1 MKDIIKLIK
10 YTDISYMKR
19 QIGCMIFLLLNTVLT
34 LVYPSCIS
42 VIVDQGVAKGS
53 IEDII
58 KYSILMFVLG
68 ILIMITNY
76 VQQIKYAKLGR
87 EICEILRNRM
97 FEKLCKTNYKF
108 WCENRVGDIITILD
122 TDVSLVEKILTSII
136 SCGILNIL
144 YFSGIIMVLLLCNV
158 KTGFL
163 ITILVFL
170 FVLLQKKNGKKVKRG
185 MSELREK
192 IGWFNSETQE
202 MIHNM
207 PDIQLIYPEK
217 DLVNSYMQQ
226 NRLTNMSYIQQTKNM
241 LEAKN
246 IGWGFNI
253 LSIFSVLLIGGYAV
267 LREDISVG
275 ILFSMIVYVQQLY
288 SPAVALGETY
298 NSIKNAQPSILRI
311 STLLENKEMVE
322 EADFCPEGSLKG
334 NIIFKNVTFS
344 YAQNTDP
351 VFRNL
356 NLSLKAG
363 RIYGITGDNGMGKST
378 FIRLIAGLCMPD
390 SGNIYIDDIEI
401 KKYNVEYLRKHIG
414 YKGPVLKE
422 EKKEE
427 ITLNGLTL
435 MIIQECNLRCTYCY
449 GEGGEYQD
457 RGKMSLETAKK
468 SIDFL
473 IGNSKNKELLIC
485 FLGGEPLMNFPLI
498 KDVVA
503 YCNKYENDK
512 PIHFKYTITTNGTIW
527 NDEIE
532 TFLREKHFTVQISVD
547 GNKDVHNCNRFYA
560 NGLGSFDVM
569 EKNTRNMRNDGL
581 VSGRAT
587 ITATNLDL
595 VDNFKALNDMK
606 FRSIPM
612 APAQNLLSDED
623 YDRLIGENTKLVQY
637 FLELIQSGDYKTAKK
652 LRILMSGLQK
662 IHKSGVARKILCG
675 VGSAQLAVDINGEIY
690 PCHRFVANKEYAMGN
705 VLKDTKI
712 EKMPFLE
719 EITLEKHKECKNCWA
734 RNLCVGACPNE
745 NLVNA
750 GTTQK
755 SDSKNCRFIQAM
767 YNDLI
772 HAYLELTV
780 ENKKQ
785 LLG

>member
-1 MKDIIKLIK
+1 
-10 YTDISYMKR
+10 
-19 QIGCMIFLLLNTVLT
+19 
-34 LVYPSCIS
+34 
-42 VIVDQGVAKGS
+42 
-53 IEDII
+53 
-58 KYSILMFVLG
+58 
-68 ILIMITNY
+68 
-76 VQQIKYAKLGR
+76 
-87 EICEILRNRM
+87 
-97 FEKLCKTNYKF
+97 
-108 WCENRVGDIITILD
+108 
-122 TDVSLVEKILTSII
+122 
-136 SCGILNIL
+136 
-144 YFSGIIMVLLLCNV
+144 MV
-158 KTGFL
+158 
-163 ITILVFL
+163 
-170 FVLLQKKNGKKVKRG
+170 
-185 MSELREK
+185 
-192 IGWFNSETQE
+192 W
-202 MIHNM
+202 
-207 PDIQLIYPEK
+207 
-217 DLVNSYMQQ
+217 
-226 NRLTNMSYIQQTKNM
+226 
-241 LEAKN
+241 
-246 IGWGFNI
+246 
-253 LSIFSVLLIGGYAV
+253 
-267 LREDISVG
+267 
-275 ILFSMIVYVQQLY
+275 
-288 SPAVALGETY
+288 
-298 NSIKNAQPSILRI
+298 
-311 STLLENKEMVE
+311 
-322 EADFCPEGSLKG
+322 
-334 NIIFKNVTFS
+334 
-344 YAQNTDP
+344 
-351 VFRNL
+351 
-356 NLSLKAG
+356 
-363 RIYGITGDNGMGKST
+363 
-378 FIRLIAGLCMPD
+378 
-390 SGNIYIDDIEI
+390 
-401 KKYNVEYLRKHIG
+401 
-414 YKGPVLKE
+414 
-422 EKKEE
+422 
-427 ITLNGLTL
+427 
-435 MIIQECNLRCTYCY
+435 
-449 GEGGEYQD
+449 
-457 RGKMSLETAKK
+457 
-468 SIDFL
+468 
-473 IGNSKNKELLIC
+473 
-485 FLGGEPLMNFPLI
+485 
-498 KDVVA
+498 VA

-532 TFLREKHFTVQISVD
+532 KFLREKHFTVQISVD

>member
-414 YKGPVLKE
+414 YLLQKPLLLRGKNPIDNIDTKRMMRYFNMGKKRYLEENVKGLS
-422 EKKEE
+422 
-427 ITLNGLTL
+427 
-435 MIIQECNLRCTYCY
+435 
-449 GEGGEYQD
+449 GGESQKLALAY
-457 RGKMSLETAKK
+457 
-468 SIDFL
+468 
-473 IGNSKNKELLIC
+473 LLS
-485 FLGGEPLMNFPLI
+485 
-498 KDVVA
+498 
-503 YCNKYENDK
+503 DK
-512 PIHFKYTITTNGTIW
+512 
-527 NDEIE
+527 
-532 TFLREKHFTVQISVD
+532 
-547 GNKDVHNCNRFYA
+547 
-560 NGLGSFDVM
+560 
-569 EKNTRNMRNDGL
+569 
-581 VSGRAT
+581 
-587 ITATNLDL
+587 TNLDL

>member
-378 FIRLIAGLCMPD
+378 F
-390 SGNIYIDDIEI
+390 
-401 KKYNVEYLRKHIG
+401 
-414 YKGPVLKE
+414 
-422 EKKEE
+422 
-427 ITLNGLTL
+427 
-435 MIIQECNLRCTYCY
+435 
-449 GEGGEYQD
+449 
-457 RGKMSLETAKK
+457 
-468 SIDFL
+468 
-473 IGNSKNKELLIC
+473 
-485 FLGGEPLMNFPLI
+485 
-498 KDVVA
+498 
-503 YCNKYENDK
+503 
-512 PIHFKYTITTNGTIW
+512 
-527 NDEIE
+527 
-532 TFLREKHFTVQISVD
+532 
-547 GNKDVHNCNRFYA
+547 
-560 NGLGSFDVM
+560 
-569 EKNTRNMRNDGL
+569 
-581 VSGRAT
+581 
-587 ITATNLDL
+587 TATNLDL

>member
-108 WCENRVGDIITILD
+108 WCENRVGD
-122 TDVSLVEKILTSII
+122 
-136 SCGILNIL
+136 
-144 YFSGIIMVLLLCNV
+144 IMVLLLCNV

-414 YKGPVLKE
+414 YLLQKPLLLRGKNPIDNIDTKRMMRYFNMGKKRYLEENVKGLS
-422 EKKEE
+422 
-427 ITLNGLTL
+427 
-435 MIIQECNLRCTYCY
+435 
-449 GEGGEYQD
+449 GGESQ
-457 RGKMSLETAKK
+457 KLA
-468 SIDFL
+468 L
-473 IGNSKNKELLIC
+473 
-485 FLGGEPLMNFPLI
+485 
-498 KDVVA
+498 A
-503 YCNKYENDK
+503 Y
-512 PIHFKYTITTNGTIW
+512 
-527 NDEIE
+527 
-532 TFLREKHFTVQISVD
+532 
-547 GNKDVHNCNRFYA
+547 
-560 NGLGSFDVM
+560 
-569 EKNTRNMRNDGL
+569 
-581 VSGRAT
+581 
-587 ITATNLDL
+587 
-595 VDNFKALNDMK
+595 
-606 FRSIPM
+606 
-612 APAQNLLSDED
+612 LLSDK
-623 YDRLIGENTKLVQY
+623 TKDIYILDEPTASVDLKSEEVICSQIRDA
-637 FLELIQSGDYKTAKK
+637 LKGKTA
-652 LRILMSGLQK
+652 LIITHRRSILK
-662 IHKSGVARKILCG
+662 ICDEVI
-675 VGSAQLAVDINGEIY
+675 D
-690 PCHRFVANKEYAMGN
+690 FNKEVSYKN
-705 VLKDTKI
+705 VR
-712 EKMPFLE
+712 KM
-719 EITLEKHKECKNCWA
+719 
-734 RNLCVGACPNE
+734 
-745 NLVNA
+745 
-750 GTTQK
+750 
-755 SDSKNCRFIQAM
+755 
-767 YNDLI
+767 
-772 HAYLELTV
+772 
-780 ENKKQ
+780 
-785 LLG
+785 

>member
-351 VFRNL
+351 VFQNL

-414 YKGPVLKE
+414 Y
-422 EKKEE
+422 
-427 ITLNGLTL
+427 
-435 MIIQECNLRCTYCY
+435 
-449 GEGGEYQD
+449 
-457 RGKMSLETAKK
+457 
-468 SIDFL
+468 
-473 IGNSKNKELLIC
+473 
-485 FLGGEPLMNFPLI
+485 
-498 KDVVA
+498 
-503 YCNKYENDK
+503 
-512 PIHFKYTITTNGTIW
+512 
-527 NDEIE
+527 DEIE
-532 TFLREKHFTVQISVD
+532 KFLREKHFTVQISVD

>member
-34 LVYPSCIS
+34 LVYPS
-42 VIVDQGVAKGS
+42 
-53 IEDII
+53 
-58 KYSILMFVLG
+58 
-68 ILIMITNY
+68 
-76 VQQIKYAKLGR
+76 
-87 EICEILRNRM
+87 
-97 FEKLCKTNYKF
+97 
-108 WCENRVGDIITILD
+108 
-122 TDVSLVEKILTSII
+122 
-136 SCGILNIL
+136 
-144 YFSGIIMVLLLCNV
+144 
-158 KTGFL
+158 
-163 ITILVFL
+163 
-170 FVLLQKKNGKKVKRG
+170 
-185 MSELREK
+185 
-192 IGWFNSETQE
+192 
-202 MIHNM
+202 
-207 PDIQLIYPEK
+207 
-217 DLVNSYMQQ
+217 
-226 NRLTNMSYIQQTKNM
+226 
-241 LEAKN
+241 
-246 IGWGFNI
+246 
-253 LSIFSVLLIGGYAV
+253 
-267 LREDISVG
+267 
-275 ILFSMIVYVQQLY
+275 
-288 SPAVALGETY
+288 
-298 NSIKNAQPSILRI
+298 
-311 STLLENKEMVE
+311 
-322 EADFCPEGSLKG
+322 
-334 NIIFKNVTFS
+334 
-344 YAQNTDP
+344 
-351 VFRNL
+351 
-356 NLSLKAG
+356 
-363 RIYGITGDNGMGKST
+363 
-378 FIRLIAGLCMPD
+378 
-390 SGNIYIDDIEI
+390 
-401 KKYNVEYLRKHIG
+401 
-414 YKGPVLKE
+414 
-422 EKKEE
+422 
-427 ITLNGLTL
+427 
-435 MIIQECNLRCTYCY
+435 
-449 GEGGEYQD
+449 
-457 RGKMSLETAKK
+457 
-468 SIDFL
+468 
-473 IGNSKNKELLIC
+473 
-485 FLGGEPLMNFPLI
+485 
-498 KDVVA
+498 
-503 YCNKYENDK
+503 
-512 PIHFKYTITTNGTIW
+512 
-527 NDEIE
+527 
-532 TFLREKHFTVQISVD
+532 
-547 GNKDVHNCNRFYA
+547 FYA

>member
-34 LVYPSCIS
+34 LVYP
-42 VIVDQGVAKGS
+42 
-53 IEDII
+53 
-58 KYSILMFVLG
+58 
-68 ILIMITNY
+68 N
-76 VQQIKYAKLGR
+76 
-87 EICEILRNRM
+87 
-97 FEKLCKTNYKF
+97 
-108 WCENRVGDIITILD
+108 
-122 TDVSLVEKILTSII
+122 
-136 SCGILNIL
+136 
-144 YFSGIIMVLLLCNV
+144 
-158 KTGFL
+158 
-163 ITILVFL
+163 
-170 FVLLQKKNGKKVKRG
+170 
-185 MSELREK
+185 
-192 IGWFNSETQE
+192 
-202 MIHNM
+202 
-207 PDIQLIYPEK
+207 
-217 DLVNSYMQQ
+217 
-226 NRLTNMSYIQQTKNM
+226 
-241 LEAKN
+241 
-246 IGWGFNI
+246 
-253 LSIFSVLLIGGYAV
+253 
-267 LREDISVG
+267 
-275 ILFSMIVYVQQLY
+275 
-288 SPAVALGETY
+288 
-298 NSIKNAQPSILRI
+298 
-311 STLLENKEMVE
+311 
-322 EADFCPEGSLKG
+322 
-334 NIIFKNVTFS
+334 
-344 YAQNTDP
+344 
-351 VFRNL
+351 
-356 NLSLKAG
+356 
-363 RIYGITGDNGMGKST
+363 
-378 FIRLIAGLCMPD
+378 
-390 SGNIYIDDIEI
+390 
-401 KKYNVEYLRKHIG
+401 
-414 YKGPVLKE
+414 
-422 EKKEE
+422 
-427 ITLNGLTL
+427 
-435 MIIQECNLRCTYCY
+435 
-449 GEGGEYQD
+449 

-532 TFLREKHFTVQISVD
+532 KFLREKHFTVQISVD

>member
-226 NRLTNMSYIQQTKNM
+226 NRLTN
-241 LEAKN
+241 
-246 IGWGFNI
+246 
-253 LSIFSVLLIGGYAV
+253 
-267 LREDISVG
+267 
-275 ILFSMIVYVQQLY
+275 
-288 SPAVALGETY
+288 
-298 NSIKNAQPSILRI
+298 
-311 STLLENKEMVE
+311 
-322 EADFCPEGSLKG
+322 
-334 NIIFKNVTFS
+334 
-344 YAQNTDP
+344 
-351 VFRNL
+351 
-356 NLSLKAG
+356 
-363 RIYGITGDNGMGKST
+363 
-378 FIRLIAGLCMPD
+378 
-390 SGNIYIDDIEI
+390 
-401 KKYNVEYLRKHIG
+401 
-414 YKGPVLKE
+414 
-422 EKKEE
+422 
-427 ITLNGLTL
+427 
-435 MIIQECNLRCTYCY
+435 
-449 GEGGEYQD
+449 
-457 RGKMSLETAKK
+457 
-468 SIDFL
+468 
-473 IGNSKNKELLIC
+473 
-485 FLGGEPLMNFPLI
+485 
-498 KDVVA
+498 
-503 YCNKYENDK
+503 
-512 PIHFKYTITTNGTIW
+512 
-527 NDEIE
+527 
-532 TFLREKHFTVQISVD
+532 
-547 GNKDVHNCNRFYA
+547 
-560 NGLGSFDVM
+560 
-569 EKNTRNMRNDGL
+569 
-581 VSGRAT
+581 
-587 ITATNLDL
+587 LDL

>member
-97 FEKLCKTNYKF
+97 FEKLCK
-108 WCENRVGDIITILD
+108 
-122 TDVSLVEKILTSII
+122 
-136 SCGILNIL
+136 
-144 YFSGIIMVLLLCNV
+144 
-158 KTGFL
+158 
-163 ITILVFL
+163 
-170 FVLLQKKNGKKVKRG
+170 
-185 MSELREK
+185 
-192 IGWFNSETQE
+192 
-202 MIHNM
+202 
-207 PDIQLIYPEK
+207 
-217 DLVNSYMQQ
+217 
-226 NRLTNMSYIQQTKNM
+226 
-241 LEAKN
+241 
-246 IGWGFNI
+246 
-253 LSIFSVLLIGGYAV
+253 
-267 LREDISVG
+267 
-275 ILFSMIVYVQQLY
+275 
-288 SPAVALGETY
+288 
-298 NSIKNAQPSILRI
+298 
-311 STLLENKEMVE
+311 
-322 EADFCPEGSLKG
+322 
-334 NIIFKNVTFS
+334 
-344 YAQNTDP
+344 
-351 VFRNL
+351 
-356 NLSLKAG
+356 
-363 RIYGITGDNGMGKST
+363 
-378 FIRLIAGLCMPD
+378 
-390 SGNIYIDDIEI
+390 
-401 KKYNVEYLRKHIG
+401 
-414 YKGPVLKE
+414 
-422 EKKEE
+422 
-427 ITLNGLTL
+427 
-435 MIIQECNLRCTYCY
+435 
-449 GEGGEYQD
+449 
-457 RGKMSLETAKK
+457 
-468 SIDFL
+468 
-473 IGNSKNKELLIC
+473 
-485 FLGGEPLMNFPLI
+485 
-498 KDVVA
+498 
-503 YCNKYENDK
+503 
-512 PIHFKYTITTNGTIW
+512 
-527 NDEIE
+527 
-532 TFLREKHFTVQISVD
+532 
-547 GNKDVHNCNRFYA
+547 
-560 NGLGSFDVM
+560 
-569 EKNTRNMRNDGL
+569 
-581 VSGRAT
+581 
-587 ITATNLDL
+587 TNLDL

>member
-414 YKGPVLKE
+414 YLLQKPLLLRGKNPIDNIDTKRMMRYFNMGKKRYLEENVKGLS
-422 EKKEE
+422 
-427 ITLNGLTL
+427 
-435 MIIQECNLRCTYCY
+435 
-449 GEGGEYQD
+449 GGESQKLALAY
-457 RGKMSLETAKK
+457 
-468 SIDFL
+468 
-473 IGNSKNKELLIC
+473 LLSDKT
-485 FLGGEPLMNFPLI
+485 
-498 KDVVA
+498 KD
-503 YCNKYENDK
+503 
-512 PIHFKYTITTNGTIW
+512 I
-527 NDEIE
+527 
-532 TFLREKHFTVQISVD
+532 
-547 GNKDVHNCNRFYA
+547 FYA

>member
-253 LSIFSVLLIGGYAV
+253 LSIFSVLLIGGY
-267 LREDISVG
+267 
-275 ILFSMIVYVQQLY
+275 
-288 SPAVALGETY
+288 
-298 NSIKNAQPSILRI
+298 
-311 STLLENKEMVE
+311 
-322 EADFCPEGSLKG
+322 
-334 NIIFKNVTFS
+334 
-344 YAQNTDP
+344 
-351 VFRNL
+351 
-356 NLSLKAG
+356 
-363 RIYGITGDNGMGKST
+363 
-378 FIRLIAGLCMPD
+378 
-390 SGNIYIDDIEI
+390 
-401 KKYNVEYLRKHIG
+401 
-414 YKGPVLKE
+414 
-422 EKKEE
+422 
-427 ITLNGLTL
+427 
-435 MIIQECNLRCTYCY
+435 
-449 GEGGEYQD
+449 
-457 RGKMSLETAKK
+457 
-468 SIDFL
+468 
-473 IGNSKNKELLIC
+473 
-485 FLGGEPLMNFPLI
+485 
-498 KDVVA
+498 
-503 YCNKYENDK
+503 
-512 PIHFKYTITTNGTIW
+512 
-527 NDEIE
+527 
-532 TFLREKHFTVQISVD
+532 
-547 GNKDVHNCNRFYA
+547 
-560 NGLGSFDVM
+560 
-569 EKNTRNMRNDGL
+569 DGL

>member
-76 VQQIKYAKLGR
+76 
-87 EICEILRNRM
+87 
-97 FEKLCKTNYKF
+97 
-108 WCENRVGDIITILD
+108 
-122 TDVSLVEKILTSII
+122 
-136 SCGILNIL
+136 
-144 YFSGIIMVLLLCNV
+144 
-158 KTGFL
+158 
-163 ITILVFL
+163 
-170 FVLLQKKNGKKVKRG
+170 
-185 MSELREK
+185 
-192 IGWFNSETQE
+192 
-202 MIHNM
+202 
-207 PDIQLIYPEK
+207 
-217 DLVNSYMQQ
+217 
-226 NRLTNMSYIQQTKNM
+226 
-241 LEAKN
+241 
-246 IGWGFNI
+246 
-253 LSIFSVLLIGGYAV
+253 
-267 LREDISVG
+267 
-275 ILFSMIVYVQQLY
+275 
-288 SPAVALGETY
+288 
-298 NSIKNAQPSILRI
+298 
-311 STLLENKEMVE
+311 
-322 EADFCPEGSLKG
+322 
-334 NIIFKNVTFS
+334 
-344 YAQNTDP
+344 
-351 VFRNL
+351 
-356 NLSLKAG
+356 
-363 RIYGITGDNGMGKST
+363 
-378 FIRLIAGLCMPD
+378 
-390 SGNIYIDDIEI
+390 
-401 KKYNVEYLRKHIG
+401 
-414 YKGPVLKE
+414 
-422 EKKEE
+422 
-427 ITLNGLTL
+427 
-435 MIIQECNLRCTYCY
+435 
-449 GEGGEYQD
+449 
-457 RGKMSLETAKK
+457 
-468 SIDFL
+468 
-473 IGNSKNKELLIC
+473 
-485 FLGGEPLMNFPLI
+485 
-498 KDVVA
+498 
-503 YCNKYENDK
+503 
-512 PIHFKYTITTNGTIW
+512 
-527 NDEIE
+527 DEIE
-532 TFLREKHFTVQISVD
+532 KFLREKHFTVQISVD

>member
-1 MKDIIKLIK
+1 MLKYNSYKIFQDKIGNQYLYLI
-10 YTDISYMKR
+10 DDNA
-19 QIGCMIFLLLNTVLT
+19 IFLL
-34 LVYPSCIS
+34 
-42 VIVDQGVAKGS
+42 D
-53 IEDII
+53 
-58 KYSILMFVLG
+58 
-68 ILIMITNY
+68 
-76 VQQIKYAKLGR
+76 
-87 EICEILRNRM
+87 
-97 FEKLCKTNYKF
+97 EK
-108 WCENRVGDIITILD
+108 
-122 TDVSLVEKILTSII
+122 S
-136 SCGILNIL
+136 
-144 YFSGIIMVLLLCNV
+144 
-158 KTGFL
+158 
-163 ITILVFL
+163 
-170 FVLLQKKNGKKVKRG
+170 KK
-185 MSELREK
+185 M
-192 IGWFNSETQE
+192 
-202 MIHNM
+202 
-207 PDIQLIYPEK
+207 
-217 DLVNSYMQQ
+217 
-226 NRLTNMSYIQQTKNM
+226 
-241 LEAKN
+241 
-246 IGWGFNI
+246 
-253 LSIFSVLLIGGYAV
+253 
-267 LREDISVG
+267 
-275 ILFSMIVYVQQLY
+275 
-288 SPAVALGETY
+288 
-298 NSIKNAQPSILRI
+298 
-311 STLLENKEMVE
+311 
-322 EADFCPEGSLKG
+322 
-334 NIIFKNVTFS
+334 
-344 YAQNTDP
+344 
-351 VFRNL
+351 
-356 NLSLKAG
+356 LSLEGLKFNDAYVELSD
-363 RIYGITGDNGMGKST
+363 IMTKEEFQTLFDNMV
-378 FIRLIAGLCMPD
+378 RAGLIVSD
-390 SGNIYIDDIEI
+390 
-401 KKYNVEYLRKHIG
+401 
-414 YKGPVLKE
+414 KGPVLKE

-532 TFLREKHFTVQISVD
+532 KFLREKHFTVQISVD

-662 IHKSGVARKILCG
+662 IHKSGVASKILCG

>member
-351 VFRNL
+351 VFRN
-356 NLSLKAG
+356 
-363 RIYGITGDNGMGKST
+363 
-378 FIRLIAGLCMPD
+378 
-390 SGNIYIDDIEI
+390 
-401 KKYNVEYLRKHIG
+401 
-414 YKGPVLKE
+414 
-422 EKKEE
+422 
-427 ITLNGLTL
+427 
-435 MIIQECNLRCTYCY
+435 
-449 GEGGEYQD
+449 
-457 RGKMSLETAKK
+457 
-468 SIDFL
+468 
-473 IGNSKNKELLIC
+473 
-485 FLGGEPLMNFPLI
+485 
-498 KDVVA
+498 
-503 YCNKYENDK
+503 
-512 PIHFKYTITTNGTIW
+512 
-527 NDEIE
+527 
-532 TFLREKHFTVQISVD
+532 
-547 GNKDVHNCNRFYA
+547 
-560 NGLGSFDVM
+560 
-569 EKNTRNMRNDGL
+569 
-581 VSGRAT
+581 
-587 ITATNLDL
+587 
-595 VDNFKALNDMK
+595 
-606 FRSIPM
+606 
-612 APAQNLLSDED
+612 
-623 YDRLIGENTKLVQY
+623 
-637 FLELIQSGDYKTAKK
+637 
-652 LRILMSGLQK
+652 
-662 IHKSGVARKILCG
+662 
-675 VGSAQLAVDINGEIY
+675 GEIY

>member
-246 IGWGFNI
+246 IGYK
-253 LSIFSVLLIGGYAV
+253 IFQDKIGNQYLYLIDDNAIFLLD
-267 LREDISVG
+267 EKSKK
-275 ILFSMIVYVQQLY
+275 M
-288 SPAVALGETY
+288 
-298 NSIKNAQPSILRI
+298 
-311 STLLENKEMVE
+311 
-322 EADFCPEGSLKG
+322 
-334 NIIFKNVTFS
+334 
-344 YAQNTDP
+344 
-351 VFRNL
+351 
-356 NLSLKAG
+356 LSLEGLKFNDAYVELSD
-363 RIYGITGDNGMGKST
+363 IMTKEEFQTLFDNMV
-378 FIRLIAGLCMPD
+378 RAGLIVSD
-390 SGNIYIDDIEI
+390 
-401 KKYNVEYLRKHIG
+401 
-414 YKGPVLKE
+414 KGPVLKE

-532 TFLREKHFTVQISVD
+532 KFLREKHFTVQISVD

>member
-253 LSIFSVLLIGGYAV
+253 LSIFSVLLIGA
-267 LREDISVG
+267 S
-275 ILFSMIVYVQQLY
+275 
-288 SPAVALGETY
+288 
-298 NSIKNAQPSILRI
+298 
-311 STLLENKEMVE
+311 
-322 EADFCPEGSLKG
+322 C
-334 NIIFKNVTFS
+334 
-344 YAQNTDP
+344 
-351 VFRNL
+351 
-356 NLSLKAG
+356 
-363 RIYGITGDNGMGKST
+363 
-378 FIRLIAGLCMPD
+378 
-390 SGNIYIDDIEI
+390 
-401 KKYNVEYLRKHIG
+401 
-414 YKGPVLKE
+414 
-422 EKKEE
+422 
-427 ITLNGLTL
+427 
-435 MIIQECNLRCTYCY
+435 IIQ
-449 GEGGEYQD
+449 
-457 RGKMSLETAKK
+457 
-468 SIDFL
+468 I
-473 IGNSKNKELLIC
+473 
-485 FLGGEPLMNFPLI
+485 
-498 KDVVA
+498 
-503 YCNKYENDK
+503 
-512 PIHFKYTITTNGTIW
+512 
-527 NDEIE
+527 
-532 TFLREKHFTVQISVD
+532 
-547 GNKDVHNCNRFYA
+547 
-560 NGLGSFDVM
+560 
-569 EKNTRNMRNDGL
+569 
-581 VSGRAT
+581 
-587 ITATNLDL
+587 
-595 VDNFKALNDMK
+595 
-606 FRSIPM
+606 
-612 APAQNLLSDED
+612 
-623 YDRLIGENTKLVQY
+623 
-637 FLELIQSGDYKTAKK
+637 
-652 LRILMSGLQK
+652 
-662 IHKSGVARKILCG
+662 
-675 VGSAQLAVDINGEIY
+675 
-690 PCHRFVANKEYAMGN
+690 
-705 VLKDTKI
+705 
-712 EKMPFLE
+712 
-719 EITLEKHKECKNCWA
+719 
-734 RNLCVGACPNE
+734 
-745 NLVNA
+745 
-750 GTTQK
+750 
-755 SDSKNCRFIQAM
+755 
-767 YNDLI
+767 
-772 HAYLELTV
+772 
-780 ENKKQ
+780 
-785 LLG
+785 

>member
-1 MKDIIKLIK
+1 
-10 YTDISYMKR
+10 
-19 QIGCMIFLLLNTVLT
+19 
-34 LVYPSCIS
+34 
-42 VIVDQGVAKGS
+42 
-53 IEDII
+53 
-58 KYSILMFVLG
+58 
-68 ILIMITNY
+68 MITNY

-311 STLLENKEMVE
+311 STLLENKEMAE

-401 KKYNVEYLRKHIG
+401 KKYNVEYLSLDELLAQSDIVSLHLAVTPQTVNTVDSKFIS
-414 YKGPVLKE
+414 KM
-422 EKKEE
+422 KK
-427 ITLNGLTL
+427 
-435 MIIQECNLRCTYCY
+435 
-449 GEGGEYQD
+449 D
-457 RGKMSLETAKK
+457 A
-468 SIDFL
+468 FL
-473 IGNSKNKELLIC
+473 I
-485 FLGGEPLMNFPLI
+485 
-498 KDVVA
+498 
-503 YCNKYENDK
+503 
-512 PIHFKYTITTNGTIW
+512 
-527 NDEIE
+527 
-532 TFLREKHFTVQISVD
+532 
-547 GNKDVHNCNRFYA
+547 
-560 NGLGSFDVM
+560 
-569 EKNTRNMRNDGL
+569 NTSRG
-581 VSGRAT
+581 
-587 ITATNLDL
+587 DL
-595 VDNFKALNDMK
+595 VDNDALKN
-606 FRSIPM
+606 
-612 APAQNLLSDED
+612 ALL
-623 YDRLIGENTKLVQY
+623 
-637 FLELIQSGDYKTAKK
+637 
-652 LRILMSGLQK
+652 
-662 IHKSGVARKILCG
+662 
-675 VGSAQLAVDINGEIY
+675 NGEIAGAGLDVY
-690 PCHRFVANKEYAMGN
+690 TPEPL
-705 VLKDTKI
+705 LKDNTLLDERLKNKLI
-712 EKMPFLE
+712 LTPHIAG
-719 EITLEKHKECKNCWA
+719 IT
-734 RNLCVGACPNE
+734 
-745 NLVNA
+745 
-750 GTTQK
+750 
-755 SDSKNCRFIQAM
+755 DF
-767 YNDLI
+767 
-772 HAYLELTV
+772 TV
-780 ENKKQ
+780 EKIYKNIAENTQNIILKKE
-785 LLG
+785 LKNRVN

>member
-414 YKGPVLKE
+414 YLLQKPL
-422 EKKEE
+422 
-427 ITLNGLTL
+427 LL
-435 MIIQECNLRCTYCY
+435 
-449 GEGGEYQD
+449 
-457 RGKMSLETAKK
+457 RGK
-468 SIDFL
+468 
-473 IGNSKNKELLIC
+473 N
-485 FLGGEPLMNFPLI
+485 
-498 KDVVA
+498 
-503 YCNKYENDK
+503 
-512 PIHFKYTITTNGTIW
+512 PIIW

-532 TFLREKHFTVQISVD
+532 KFLREKHFTVQISVD

>member
-144 YFSGIIMVLLLCNV
+144 YFSGIIMALLLCNV

-298 NSIKNAQPSILRI
+298 NSIKNIRYFRI
-311 STLLENKEMVE
+311 KLV
-322 EADFCPEGSLKG
+322 
-334 NIIFKNVTFS
+334 I
-344 YAQNTDP
+344 
-351 VFRNL
+351 
-356 NLSLKAG
+356 
-363 RIYGITGDNGMGKST
+363 
-378 FIRLIAGLCMPD
+378 
-390 SGNIYIDDIEI
+390 NIYI
-401 KKYNVEYLRKHIG
+401 
-414 YKGPVLKE
+414 
-422 EKKEE
+422 
-427 ITLNGLTL
+427 
-435 MIIQECNLRCTYCY
+435 
-449 GEGGEYQD
+449 
-457 RGKMSLETAKK
+457 
-468 SIDFL
+468 
-473 IGNSKNKELLIC
+473 
-485 FLGGEPLMNFPLI
+485 
-498 KDVVA
+498 
-503 YCNKYENDK
+503 
-512 PIHFKYTITTNGTIW
+512 
-527 NDEIE
+527 
-532 TFLREKHFTVQISVD
+532 
-547 GNKDVHNCNRFYA
+547 
-560 NGLGSFDVM
+560 
-569 EKNTRNMRNDGL
+569 
-581 VSGRAT
+581 
-587 ITATNLDL
+587 
-595 VDNFKALNDMK
+595 
-606 FRSIPM
+606 
-612 APAQNLLSDED
+612 
-623 YDRLIGENTKLVQY
+623 
-637 FLELIQSGDYKTAKK
+637 
-652 LRILMSGLQK
+652 
-662 IHKSGVARKILCG
+662 
-675 VGSAQLAVDINGEIY
+675 
-690 PCHRFVANKEYAMGN
+690 
-705 VLKDTKI
+705 
-712 EKMPFLE
+712 
-719 EITLEKHKECKNCWA
+719 
-734 RNLCVGACPNE
+734 
-745 NLVNA
+745 
-750 GTTQK
+750 
-755 SDSKNCRFIQAM
+755 
-767 YNDLI
+767 
-772 HAYLELTV
+772 
-780 ENKKQ
+780 
-785 LLG
+785 